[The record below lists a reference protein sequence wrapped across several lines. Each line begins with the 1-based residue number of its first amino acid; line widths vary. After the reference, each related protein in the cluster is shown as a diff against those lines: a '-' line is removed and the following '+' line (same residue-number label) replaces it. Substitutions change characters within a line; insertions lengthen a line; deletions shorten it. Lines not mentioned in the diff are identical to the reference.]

1 MTQNTTEQQICDI
14 FFVCMIER
22 AASAALS
29 FVIHFGIMENITQNY
44 TDEDLMKRL
53 HELMETPHPAKDD
66 PYFNS
71 DEKLFGNTLGTP
83 FLKDI
88 RKIEI
93 SLALD
98 NPSSYTDGA
107 VVVNIQARKGS
118 HIKEGRFACFIY
130 TDDYSHMCNS
140 DVTYKFNR
148 ENNINV
154 SIVMLSFRIW
164 LPGNYFLLL
173 RDRTNGSLA
182 RIDFEVDESMEI
194 HQQSMTSRAICS
206 IDDILTTSIENT
218 EASWDTLSVTP
229 GTTEL
234 RKYALECRQLKIY
247 NEFRKGLSG
256 RELKVNRNLLIYT
269 LNRDWNAD
277 ILQSFQK
284 LAVPGYYYTHIDCN
298 TLYNA
303 ALQNPYEPLNEKL
316 NNTSKQVYCLTNPGA
331 LLNTGGKV
339 VARQIAEKIKGD
351 SDTHKLWLCG
361 GRQEIESVLDVYP
374 SLKDLFLTGN
384 FLEQQPYT
392 GFELV
397 QAFMK
402 GLYNENLDPSEAT
415 MDTLSKVILKRHE
428 QGCFSTWSMS
438 SIRRYITEEVAPR
451 YLHRALSDVMA
462 EKETLPKLPI
472 EDIPLDLLPNSTT
485 EFEDSIRELNEM
497 VGLDNIK
504 KSITT
509 MANQSRFFIE
519 RSKAGFHTSSITA
532 QHAIFTGNPG
542 TGKTTVARML
552 GKIYHSIGLLSKG
565 DVICADRT
573 RLVGRY
579 IGETEEN
586 MKAVLEEARGN
597 VLFIDEAYNL
607 YEGTVDRKDYGA
619 KVIDSLLTVLS
630 QPNPDMVIIF
640 AGYEKEM
647 DAMLNSNPGLMGR
660 FPYKYRFNDY
670 DADQLMEIALHLFAK
685 DEYILDDEA
694 KTVLHH
700 RISDTLAQRTKNFGN
715 ARWVEQFVRNG
726 IIPAMANRVTQDST
740 KDYQHIFASDVEEG
754 YKKFNP
760 RIIELKPHRQVGFN
774 S

>member
-1 MTQNTTEQQICDI
+1 
-14 FFVCMIER
+14 MIER
-22 AASAALS
+22 AALVALS
-29 FVIHFGIMENITQNY
+29 FGFYSGIMDSNMQIY
-44 TDEDLMKRL
+44 TDEDFTKRL
-53 HELMETPHPAKDD
+53 QELMDTPHPQQDA
-66 PYFNS
+66 S
-71 DEKLFGNTLGTP
+71 DFKSAETIVGKTISTP
-83 FLKDI
+83 ALKDI
-88 RKIEI
+88 REIEL
-93 SLALD
+93 SLSTSDIAD
-98 NPSSYTDGA
+98 YTDGCII
-107 VVVNIQARKGS
+107 VCIQARKGS
-118 HIKEGRFACFIY
+118 MIKEGRFTCFVY
-130 TDDYSHMCNS
+130 TDDYSPMCNS

-148 ENNINV
+148 ENSINV

-164 LPGNYFLLL
+164 LPGKYFLLI
-173 RDRTNGSLA
+173 RDKNNGSLA
-182 RIDFEVDESMEI
+182 RIDFEVDKSLNVM
-194 HQQSMTSRAICS
+194 QQPLTMCPICS
-206 IDDILTTSIENT
+206 IEDILTTSIENT
-218 EASWDTLSVTP
+218 ESSWDVLSTTP
-229 GTTEL
+229 GTSEL

-256 RELKVNRNLLIYT
+256 RELRVSRNLLIYT
-269 LNRDWNAD
+269 TNRDWNAE

-284 LAVPGYYYTHIDCN
+284 LAVPGYYYIHVDCN

-303 ALQNPYEPLNEKL
+303 ALQNPFEPLNEKL
-316 NNTSKQVYCLTNPGA
+316 NNTTNQIYCLTNPGA
-331 LLNTGGKV
+331 LLSTGGKV
-339 VARQIAEKIKGD
+339 VTRHIVDKICEDKEKY
-351 SDTHKLWLCG
+351 KLWLCG
-361 GRQEIESVLDVYP
+361 GKQEIESILDVYP
-374 SLKDLFLTGN
+374 SLKELFMSGN
-384 FLEQQPYT
+384 VLNQRPYT

-397 QAFMK
+397 QAFIK
-402 GLYNENLDPSEAT
+402 ELDNEHLDPSEAT
-415 MDTLSKVILKRHE
+415 MDALAKAILEHHE
-428 QGCFSTWSMS
+428 NGCFSTWSLS
-438 SIRRYITEEVAPR
+438 SIRRYVAEEVSPR
-451 YLHRALSDVMA
+451 YLCRAIGDIMS
-462 EKETLPKLPI
+462 EKESLPKLPI
-472 EDIPLDLLPNSTT
+472 EDIPLDLLPNSTS

-497 VGLDNIK
+497 VGLDDIK

-519 RSKAGFHTSSITA
+519 RSKAGLHTSNKAA

-607 YEGTVDRKDYGA
+607 YEGTIDRKDYGA
-619 KVIDSLLTVLS
+619 KVIDSLLTILS

-660 FPYKYRFNDY
+660 FPYKYRFSDY

-685 DEYILDDEA
+685 DEYI
-694 KTVLHH
+694 
-700 RISDTLAQRTKNFGN
+700 ISDDAKVILQQKICDTLVQRTKNFGN
-715 ARWVEQFVRNG
+715 ARWVEQFIRNG
-726 IIPAMANRVTQDST
+726 IIPAMANRVTLDAV
-740 KDYQHIFASDVEEG
+740 KDYQHVLALDIEEG

-760 RIIELKPHRQVGFN
+760 RMIELKPRRQVGFN

>member
-1 MTQNTTEQQICDI
+1 M
-14 FFVCMIER
+14 
-22 AASAALS
+22 ALS
-29 FVIHFGIMENITQNY
+29 FGIHFGIMENITQNY
-44 TDEDLMKRL
+44 TDEDLIKRL
-53 HELMETPHPAKDD
+53 HELMETPHPVKDD

-71 DEKLFGNTLGTP
+71 DEKLFGNILGSP
-83 FLKDI
+83 ILKDI
-88 RKIEI
+88 SKIEL
-93 SLALD
+93 SLSTGDSAD
-98 NPSSYTDGA
+98 YTDGCII
-107 VVVNIQARKGS
+107 VSIQAREGS
-118 HIKEGRFACFIY
+118 MIKEGRFTCFVY
-130 TDDYSHMCNS
+130 SDDYSPMCNS

-173 RDRTNGSLA
+173 RDKNNGSLV
-182 RIDFEVDESMEI
+182 RIDFEVDEELDI
-194 HQQSMTSRAICS
+194 RQKPMTTCAICS
-206 IDDILTTSIENT
+206 IDDILTTCVENV
-218 EASWDTLSVTP
+218 ESNWDLLSTTP
-229 GTTEL
+229 GTSEL
-234 RKYALECRQLKIY
+234 RRYSLESRRLKIY
-247 NEFRKGLSG
+247 NDFRTGLSG
-256 RELKVNRNLLIYT
+256 RELKANRNLLIYT
-269 LNRDWNAD
+269 TNRDWNAD
-277 ILQSFQK
+277 ILQCFQK
-284 LAVPGYYYTHIDCN
+284 LAIPGYYYTHVDCN

-316 NNTSKQVYCLTNPGA
+316 NNTSKQVFCLTNPGA

-339 VARQIAEKIKGD
+339 VARQIAEKIRGD
-351 SDTHKLWLCG
+351 REKYKLWLCG

-374 SLKDLFLTGN
+374 SLKDLFPSGN
-384 FLEQQPYT
+384 ILKQQPYT

-397 QAFMK
+397 QAFIK
-402 GLYNENLDPSEAT
+402 ELYNENLDPSEET
-415 MDTLSKVILKRHE
+415 MDALSRVILKRHE
-428 QGCFSTWSMS
+428 QGCFSTWSLS
-438 SIRRYITEEVAPR
+438 SIRRYIAEEVAPR

-462 EKETLPKLPI
+462 EKETLSKLPM
-472 EDIPLDLLPNSTT
+472 EDIPLELLPNSQSA
-485 EFEDSIRELNEM
+485 FEDSIRELNEM
-497 VGLDNIK
+497 VGLDDIK

-519 RSKAGFHTSSITA
+519 RSKAGFHTSNITA

-660 FPYKYRFNDY
+660 FPYKYRFSDY
-670 DADQLMEIALHLFAK
+670 NADQLMEIALHLFAK
-685 DEYILDDEA
+685 DEYILCDEA
-694 KTVLHH
+694 KSILYE
-700 RISDTLAQRTKNFGN
+700 RINDTLAQRTKNFGN
-715 ARWVEQFVRNG
+715 ARWVEQFIRNG
-726 IIPAMANRVTQDST
+726 IIPAMANRVTLDNV
-740 KDYQHIFASDVEEG
+740 KDYQHILPSDVEEG

-760 RIIELKPHRQVGFN
+760 RMIELKPRRQVGFN